1 MKFRTLIVSL
11 LAAAALLCGC
21 QRETESLGIPSIRF
35 TQESLTFGTQGG
47 DAFIVVT
54 ISRDWTA
61 STDAEWLGIQQ
72 TSGKGSS
79 KAQEIKISALPN
91 AAEDA
96 YNRTAS
102 ITFVVGK
109 KLITKAY
116 TIYQDGAAG
125 EAPIVGPY
133 FDYNFKKEG
142 QGSFVI
148 EDVKKPDEL
157 SYVWY
162 NSSSYGMVASGYLS
176 SNKTNYETE
185 SWFITPEVK
194 VEGEGTNY
202 VYFSHAG
209 NYFNASTMKDECTFW
224 ITDAST
230 KAGEQ
235 WKKLE
240 IPTYFS
246 NSGFTFVNSG
256 DIDISEYKGK
266 TVKFGFLY
274 KSTAAKAGTWEIESL
289 TLSTLKHDEAVPG
302 ESTDPGP
309 GPGPVGD
316 DVIFFNDFDK
326 EEAAQTDSKW
336 PYADA
341 FEGWKNQTGSG
352 AASVEY
358 EFKSISVRANSNS
371 DGSYSDYPGS
381 GKNNLFFGAGSH
393 FQVRKIA
400 LGGVKDLTLSFGAEK
415 YLKDN
420 SVFNRD
426 EFKVYVSN
434 SAEGASWVSLEYSF
448 PNDALPEG
456 RWNVAST
463 SFTVPNGTSTL
474 YIYFTA
480 SVGSAYRID
489 DVKLAKASSTTTTVG
504 VDFSKGIDLG
514 TDGGGDVSV
523 DPSTEPGPA
532 PEGVLFG
539 NNFDKATAEKTYG
552 SGSSYPYLD
561 QFDGWQNT
569 VGSGAS
575 GVEYEYKAMSARS
588 NSNSDGSY
596 SDYAGSGANN
606 LFFGTEAHFQVRKI
620 ALGGATSFSLS
631 FGSEKYTQTNSL
643 FSKDEFKVYVSDT
656 AGGASWVSLDYSFAK
671 GAMPEGRWDLATAYF
686 TVPSGT
692 QYLNIYFTATVASA
706 YRLDDVTLASVA
718 ASATSQA
725 VNFGQGVDLGT
736 TAIDGQGGDPSVDP
750 GTSTDPTPGEATV
763 IFEESFSEGPGVFY
777 VEDVTLPEGLETVW
791 THDASYHNM
800 KATGYTDKA
809 NDAESWLIMEEPLDL
824 SSCGSAWLTFEHT
837 GKFFANPS
845 QEVAVCASTDMEQWY
860 DLTIP
865 NWFANTDWKF
875 VVTGDVDLSEFAGQ
889 GEVYIAFVY
898 TSTANAGGTWEI
910 KNLKVYGSGSG
921 SGPTPIEPSSD
932 PSTDPGTSTDPSV
945 DPGTSTDPVLGDGV
959 LIDVSKLGL
968 EDGGS
973 PDFQAEGF
981 TFKFDKNNGGT
992 APAYKA
998 NPNSTFE
1005 PDIRVYAKGT
1015 VTVIGPPGSVFYKIV
1030 FNLSS
1035 KGLEQTATITAST
1048 GTVTTQKKGDTTVT
1062 WEGTTP
1068 KVIFTVGDSNDF
1080 GSSDKTSGQFC
1091 FKSVYVE

>member
-35 TQESLTFGTQGG
+35 TQESLTFGAQGG

-246 NSGFTFVNSG
+246 NSGFTFVSSG

-371 DGSYSDYPGS
+371 DGNYSDYSGS

-393 FQVRKIA
+393 LQVRKIA
-400 LGGVKDLTLSFGAEK
+400 LGSATNLTLSFGAEK
-415 YLKDN
+415 YLTDN
-420 SVFNRD
+420 SLFSKD

-434 SAEGASWVSLEYSF
+434 SAEGASWVSLDYAF
-448 PNDALPEG
+448 AKGAMPEG
-456 RWNVAST
+456 RWDLAST
-463 SFTVPNGTSTL
+463 TFTVPSGTSTL
-474 YIYFTA
+474 YIYIA
-480 SVGSAYRID
+480 PSVASAYRLD
-489 DVKLAKASSTTTTVG
+489 DLRLAKASAAGTA
-504 VDFSKGIDLG
+504 VDFTKGVDLG
-514 TDGGGDVSV
+514 TNGGGDVST

-575 GVEYEYKAMSARS
+575 AVEYEYKAMSARS

-606 LFFGTEAHFQVRKI
+606 LFFGSDAHFQVRKI

-631 FGSEKYTQTNSL
+631 FGSEKYTQANSL

-692 QYLNIYFTATVASA
+692 QYLNIYFTASVASA

-824 SSCGSAWLTFEHT
+824 SSFGSAWLTFEHT
-837 GKFFANPS
+837 GKFFANP
-845 QEVAVCASTDMEQWY
+845 QEEVAVCASTNMQEWS

-875 VVTGDVDLSEFAGQ
+875 VATGDVDLSEFAGQ

-921 SGPTPIEPSSD
+921 SGPTPVD

-945 DPGTSTDPVLGDGV
+945 D
-959 LIDVSKLGL
+959 
-968 EDGGS
+968 
-973 PDFQAEGF
+973 
-981 TFKFDKNNGGT
+981 
-992 APAYKA
+992 
-998 NPNSTFE
+998 
-1005 PDIRVYAKGT
+1005 
-1015 VTVIGPPGSVFYKIV
+1015 
-1030 FNLSS
+1030 
-1035 KGLEQTATITAST
+1035 
-1048 GTVTTQKKGDTTVT
+1048 
-1062 WEGTTP
+1062 
-1068 KVIFTVGDSNDF
+1068 
-1080 GSSDKTSGQFC
+1080 
-1091 FKSVYVE
+1091 

>member
-116 TIYQDGAAG
+116 TIDQDGAAG

-176 SNKTNYETE
+176 SSKTNYETE

-209 NYFNASTMKDECTFW
+209 NYFNSSTMKDECTFW
-224 ITDAST
+224 IADAST

-246 NSGFTFVNSG
+246 NSGFTFVSSG

-326 EEAAQTDSKW
+326 QEAAQTDSKW

-393 FQVRKIA
+393 FQIRKIA
-400 LGGVKDLTLSFGAEK
+400 LGGAKDLTLSFGAEK
-415 YLKDN
+415 YLKDD

-434 SAEGASWVSLEYSF
+434 SAEGASWVSLQYSF

-456 RWNVAST
+456 RWNIAST

-489 DVKLAKASSTTTTVG
+489 DVKLAKASSSTSTVG

-523 DPSTEPGPA
+523 DPGPG
-532 PEGVLFG
+532 PEGVVFG
-539 NNFDKATAEKTYG
+539 NNFDKTTAAQTDGKW
-552 SGSSYPYLD
+552 PYLD
-561 QFDGWQNT
+561 QNEGWKNT
-569 VGSGAS
+569 VGSGAEN
-575 GVEYEYKAMSARS
+575 VEYEFAGMSVRS

-596 SDYAGSGANN
+596 SDYSGSGANN
-606 LFFGTEAHFQVRKI
+606 LFFGSNSHFQVRKI
-620 ALGGATSFSLS
+620 VLGGATSFTLT
-631 FGSEKYTQTNSL
+631 FGTEKYLKDNST
-643 FSKDEFKVYVSDT
+643 FNKDEFKVYVSDT
-656 AGGASWVSLDYSFAK
+656 AGGASWVSLDYDFAK
-671 GAMPEGRWDLATAYF
+671 GGMPEGRWDLATANF
-686 TVPSGT
+686 TVPAGT
-692 QYLNIYFTATVASA
+692 TFLNIYFTAYVASA
-706 YRLDDVTLASVA
+706 YRLDDVTLATA
-718 ASATSQA
+718 TATPTSQA

-736 TAIDGQGGDPSVDP
+736 TSIDGQGGDPSQ
-750 GTSTDPTPGEATV
+750 DPTPGEATV

-824 SSCGSAWLTFEHT
+824 SNYGSAWLTFEHT
-837 GKFFANPS
+837 GKFFASPS
-845 QEVAVCASTDMEQWY
+845 EEVAVCVSTDMEQWY

-875 VVTGDVDLSEFAGQ
+875 VATGDVDLSEFAGQ

-910 KNLKVYGSGSG
+910 KNLKIYGSASG
-921 SGPTPIEPSSD
+921 GNVNPSQDPD
-932 PSTDPGTSTDPSV
+932 PSTDPNPSTDPSTN
-945 DPGTSTDPVLGDGV
+945 PSTDPSQGDGFT
-959 LIDVSKLGL
+959 IDVTTLGKS
-968 EDGGS
+968 DNDS
-973 PDFQAEGF
+973 PDFEYQGYTF
-981 TFKFDKNNGGT
+981 TFAKNNGGT
-992 APAYKA
+992 APVYKS
-998 NPNSTFE
+998 NPNSNVE
-1005 PDIRVYAKGT
+1005 PDIRLYSLGS
-1015 VTVIGPPGSVFYKIV
+1015 VTVKAPTGAVLNKLVFYISTQGQKR
-1030 FNLSS
+1030 LCP
-1035 KGLEQTATITAST
+1035 ITASV
-1048 GTVTTQKKGDTTVT
+1048 GTIAAQKVGDTTVT
-1062 WEGTTP
+1062 WTGSANEVTL
-1068 KVIFTVGDSNDF
+1068 TVGEKANYGSEGDS
-1080 GSSDKTSGQFC
+1080 KAGQFC